1 MLDANTG
8 NLGIL
13 ALSSV
18 VLAAELSSPLF
29 GQDRQPELDS
39 GAVTAYFAAQHKTV
53 VTFIGYS
60 DAGYEDPKKMLAT
73 AREVLGKFDPKST
86 IVNIGATP
94 SGIGAV
100 YELAKSMGFPTTGI
114 VSTEAKKYDVPT
126 SPHCDKVFYVKDDS
140 WGGYLPGGKQ
150 LSPTSRAMVDSST
163 LIVGIGGG
171 QVGADEIS
179 AARQAGKKVQY
190 FPADMNHQL
199 AIEKAK
205 KKGQPIPTDFRGAAH
220 QD

>member
-1 MLDANTG
+1 MLEATNG

-18 VLAAELSSPLF
+18 VLAAELTGQLF
-29 GQDRQPELDS
+29 GEDKQVAVAPE
-39 GAVTAYFAAQHKTV
+39 VVRAYFAGQNKTV
-53 VTFIGYS
+53 VTFVGYS
-60 DAGYEDPKKMLAT
+60 DAGYEDPKRMLAT
-73 AREVLGKFDPKST
+73 AREVLAKHDPQTT

-114 VSTEAKKYDVPT
+114 VSTEAKKYEAPV
-126 SPHCDKVFYVKDDS
+126 SPHCDKVFYVKDEG
-140 WGGYLPGGKQ
+140 WGGFVKGTQQ
-150 LSPTSRAMVDSST
+150 LSPTSQAMVENSSL
-163 LIVGIGGG
+163 LIGIGGG
-171 QVGADEIS
+171 QVGADEL
-179 AARQAGKKVQY
+179 AAAKKLGKEVRF

>member
-1 MLDANTG
+1 MLDANTS

-18 VLAAELSSPLF
+18 VLAAELTGTVF
-29 GQDRQPELDS
+29 GDDKQPEVDAES
-39 GAVTAYFAAQHKTV
+39 VVAYFAKQNKTV

-60 DAGYEDPKKMLAT
+60 DAGYENPRQMLAT
-73 AREVLGKFDPKST
+73 AREVLGKFDPQST

-114 VSTEAKKYDVPT
+114 VSTEAKKFNLPI
-126 SPHCDKVFYVKDDS
+126 SPRCDRVFYVKDET
-140 WGGYLPGGKQ
+140 WGGYLPGAKQ
-150 LSPTSRAMVDSST
+150 LSPTSRAMVDVST
-163 LIVGIGGG
+163 VIVGIGGG
-171 QVGADEIS
+171 QVGADEMS
-179 AARQAGKKVQY
+179 AGRQAGKKVQF

-199 AIEKAK
+199 AIEKAQ

-220 QD
+220 QP